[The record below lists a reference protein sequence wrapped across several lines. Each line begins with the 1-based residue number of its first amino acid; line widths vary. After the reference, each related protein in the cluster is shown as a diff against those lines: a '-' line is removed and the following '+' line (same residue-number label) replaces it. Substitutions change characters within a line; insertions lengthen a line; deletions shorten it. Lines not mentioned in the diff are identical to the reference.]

1 MSQMPKLYLSNTL
14 TPQAHDGYLSAG
26 AEART
31 GGIQLAESTRVPYDT
46 RAKIPEDQSY
56 QGRGDPNKQMW
67 GSVAAMRICVQI
79 AWWYC

>member
-1 MSQMPKLYLSNTL
+1 MSQTPKLYLGNIL
-14 TPQAHDGYLSAG
+14 IPQAHDGYLSAV
-26 AEART
+26 AEAGT

-67 GSVAAMRICVQI
+67 GSVTATRICAQI
-79 AWWYC
+79 AWRYC